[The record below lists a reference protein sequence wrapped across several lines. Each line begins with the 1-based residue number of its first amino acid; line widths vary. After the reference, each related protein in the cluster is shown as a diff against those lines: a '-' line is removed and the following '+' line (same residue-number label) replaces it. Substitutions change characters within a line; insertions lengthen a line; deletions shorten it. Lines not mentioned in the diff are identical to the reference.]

1 MPRLARGPLLPQLSS
16 HHPATARRGRRYDQP
31 LVRQQSQGIRFSGRP
46 DRARGRSLRD
56 LQRGRRRRVPGRQDQ
71 RRFMLPGERPA
82 LILPQAD
89 LGGPMNTALSRIA
102 VIGTGGTISSL
113 GASSLDVLDYPDFGQ
128 KLACEA
134 LLERFPETRLVA
146 DPVPV
151 TFRQV
156 GSTEIGPKEW
166 TELRALIHRIARDD
180 PAIAGFVIPHGTA
193 TLEETAFFLNLT
205 LAVAQAVVLVGAQ
218 RPASA
223 LGSDA
228 GMNLVNALRVAGS
241 PEARGKGVLVVMN
254 DEIHAARDVV
264 KISTYRVQTFRSLDF
279 GALGHV
285 DGDGVH
291 FYRAPLGAHMPDTPF
306 AALDLAEPLPRVD
319 IVYSYAGADGA
330 LVEAAVAAGARGIVS
345 AGFAPGSP
353 TPEQRAAFERA
364 AKAGIVVVQC
374 SRAFSGRVAP
384 RRRLRESG
392 IVAGEDFSPQKA
404 RILLMLALS
413 TTTDSVAIQQA
424 FSTY

>member
-1 MPRLARGPLLPQLSS
+1 MATLP
-16 HHPATARRGRRYDQP
+16 
-31 LVRQQSQGIRFSGRP
+31 
-46 DRARGRSLRD
+46 
-56 LQRGRRRRVPGRQDQ
+56 
-71 RRFMLPGERPA
+71 
-82 LILPQAD
+82 
-89 LGGPMNTALSRIA
+89 RIA

-128 KLACEA
+128 KLTAEG
-134 LLERFPETRLVA
+134 LIERFPETQLVA
-146 DPVPV
+146 DPITV

-166 TELRALIHRIARDD
+166 LELRALIHSTARDD
-180 PAIAGFVIPHGTA
+180 PAIVGFVIPHGTA
-193 TLEETAFFLNLT
+193 TLEETGFFLNLT
-205 LAVAQAVVLVGAQ
+205 LAVSQPVVLVGAQ

-223 LGSDA
+223 LGTDA

-241 PEARGKGVLVVMN
+241 PKSRGKGVLAVLN

-264 KISTYRVQTFRSLDF
+264 KTSTYRVQTFRSLDF

-291 FYRAPLGAHMPDTPF
+291 FYRSPLRAHMPDTAF
-306 AALDLAEPLPRVD
+306 SGLDLAAPLPRVD

-330 LVEAAVAAGARGIVS
+330 LVDAAAAAGARGIVS

-364 AKAGIVVVQC
+364 AKAGIVIVQC

-413 TTTDSVAIQQA
+413 TTSDIAAIQQA
-424 FSTY
+424 FQAY

>member
-1 MPRLARGPLLPQLSS
+1 MNANLP
-16 HHPATARRGRRYDQP
+16 
-31 LVRQQSQGIRFSGRP
+31 
-46 DRARGRSLRD
+46 
-56 LQRGRRRRVPGRQDQ
+56 
-71 RRFMLPGERPA
+71 
-82 LILPQAD
+82 
-89 LGGPMNTALSRIA
+89 RIA

-128 KLACEA
+128 KLTCEA
-134 LLERFPETRLVA
+134 LLERFPETHLVA
-146 DPVPV
+146 DPAPV
-151 TFRQV
+151 TYRQV
-156 GSTEIGPKEW
+156 GSTEIGPEEW
-166 TELRALIHRIARDD
+166 IELRAMIHRIGRDD
-180 PAIAGFVIPHGTA
+180 LGVAGFVIPHGTA

-205 LAVAQAVVLVGAQ
+205 LPVAQPVVLVGAQ

-241 PEARGKGVLVVMN
+241 HEACGKGVLAVLN

-264 KISTYRVQTFRSLDF
+264 KTSTYRLQTFRSLDY

-291 FYRAPLGAHMPDTPF
+291 FYRSPSRKHMPDTQF
-306 AALDLAEPLPRVD
+306 AASDVDALPRVD
-319 IVYSYAGADGA
+319 IIYSYAGADGA
-330 LVEAAVAAGARGIVS
+330 LVDAAVAAGARGIVS
-345 AGFAPGSP
+345 GGFAPGSP
-353 TPEQRAAFERA
+353 TPQQRTAFERA
-364 AKAGIVVVQC
+364 AKSGVVIVQC
-374 SRAFSGRVAP
+374 SRAASGRVAP

-392 IVAGEDFSPQKA
+392 IVAGEDLSPQKA

-413 TTTDSVAIQQA
+413 TTSEIAAVQEA

>member
-1 MPRLARGPLLPQLSS
+1 MTAPLP
-16 HHPATARRGRRYDQP
+16 
-31 LVRQQSQGIRFSGRP
+31 
-46 DRARGRSLRD
+46 
-56 LQRGRRRRVPGRQDQ
+56 
-71 RRFMLPGERPA
+71 
-82 LILPQAD
+82 
-89 LGGPMNTALSRIA
+89 RIA
-102 VIGTGGTISSL
+102 VLGTGGTISSL
-113 GASSLDVLDYPDFGQ
+113 GASTLDVLDYPDFGQ
-128 KLACEA
+128 KLTCEA
-134 LLERFPETRLVA
+134 LLERFPESRLVA
-146 DPVPV
+146 DPLPV

-156 GSTEIGPKEW
+156 GSTDIGPRDWLEI
-166 TELRALIHRIARDD
+166 RALIHRLAAEE

-205 LAVAQAVVLVGAQ
+205 LASVQPVVLVGAQ

-223 LGSDA
+223 LGTDA

-241 PEARGKGVLVVMN
+241 TEARGKGVLVVLN

-264 KISTYRVQTFRSLDF
+264 KTSTYRLQTFRSADF

-291 FYRAPLGAHMPDTPF
+291 FYRAPVRAHMPDTQF
-306 AALDLAEPLPRVD
+306 AHLELKVLPRVE
-319 IVYSYAGADGA
+319 IIYSYAGADGA
-330 LVEAAVAAGARGIVS
+330 LVDAAVATGARGLVS

-364 AKAGIVVVQC
+364 AKSGIVVVQC
-374 SRAFSGRVAP
+374 SRATGRVAP

-392 IVAGEDFSPQKA
+392 IVAGLDFSPQKA

-413 TTTDSVAIQQA
+413 TTTDIGEIQRA
-424 FSTY
+424 FETY

>member
-1 MPRLARGPLLPQLSS
+1 MHTSLPRL
-16 HHPATARRGRRYDQP
+16 
-31 LVRQQSQGIRFSGRP
+31 
-46 DRARGRSLRD
+46 
-56 LQRGRRRRVPGRQDQ
+56 
-71 RRFMLPGERPA
+71 
-82 LILPQAD
+82 
-89 LGGPMNTALSRIA
+89 A

-128 KLACEA
+128 KLSCEA

-166 TELRALIHRIARDD
+166 IELRAMIHRIGRDE
-180 PAIAGFVIPHGTA
+180 PAVTGFVIPHGTA

-205 LAVAQAVVLVGAQ
+205 LAVMQPVVLVGAQ

-241 PEARGKGVLVVMN
+241 PLARGKGVLAVVN

-264 KISTYRVQTFRSLDF
+264 KTSTYRLQTFRSLDF

-291 FYRAPLGAHMPDTPF
+291 FYRSPSRKHMPDTQF
-306 AALDLAEPLPRVD
+306 AALDLGALPRVE

-330 LVEAAVAAGARGIVS
+330 LVDAAVAAGARGIVS

-353 TPEQRAAFERA
+353 TPQQRRALERA
-364 AKAGIVVVQC
+364 AKSGVVIVQC
-374 SRAFSGRVAP
+374 SRAASGRVAP

-392 IVAGEDFSPQKA
+392 IVAGEDLSPQKA
-404 RILLMLALS
+404 RILLMLVLS
-413 TTTDSVAIQQA
+413 TTADIAVIQEA
-424 FSTY
+424 FLTY

>member
-1 MPRLARGPLLPQLSS
+1 MTAALP
-16 HHPATARRGRRYDQP
+16 
-31 LVRQQSQGIRFSGRP
+31 
-46 DRARGRSLRD
+46 
-56 LQRGRRRRVPGRQDQ
+56 
-71 RRFMLPGERPA
+71 
-82 LILPQAD
+82 
-89 LGGPMNTALSRIA
+89 RIA

-128 KLACEA
+128 KLTCEG

-146 DPVPV
+146 DTMPV

-156 GSTEIGPKEW
+156 GSTDIGPKDWIEI
-166 TELRALIHRIARDD
+166 RGLIHRIARDE
-180 PAIAGFVIPHGTA
+180 PSVAGFVIPHGTA

-205 LAVAQAVVLVGAQ
+205 LATAQPVVLVGAQ

-223 LGSDA
+223 LGTDA

-241 PEARGKGVLVVMN
+241 ADARNKGVLVVLN

-264 KISTYRVQTFRSLDF
+264 KTSTYRLQTFRSTDF

-291 FYRAPLGAHMPDTPF
+291 FYRAPVRTHMPNTRF
-306 AALDLAEPLPRVD
+306 AALDLTVLPRVE
-319 IVYSYAGADGA
+319 IIYSYAGADGA
-330 LVEAAVAAGARGIVS
+330 LIDAAVAAGARGIIS

-353 TPEQRAAFERA
+353 TPEQRVAFERA
-364 AKAGIVVVQC
+364 AKSGIVVVQC
-374 SRAFSGRVAP
+374 SRATGRVAP

-392 IVAGEDFSPQKA
+392 IVAGEDFSAQKA

-413 TTTDSVAIQQA
+413 TTRDVAEIQEA
-424 FSTY
+424 FQTY

>member
-1 MPRLARGPLLPQLSS
+1 MPLS
-16 HHPATARRGRRYDQP
+16 
-31 LVRQQSQGIRFSGRP
+31 
-46 DRARGRSLRD
+46 
-56 LQRGRRRRVPGRQDQ
+56 Q
-71 RRFMLPGERPA
+71 RRPVRPGGQMNANLP
-82 LILPQAD
+82 
-89 LGGPMNTALSRIA
+89 RIA

-128 KLACEA
+128 KLSCEA

-146 DPVPV
+146 DRLPV

-166 TELRALIHRIARDD
+166 IELRAMIHRIGRDD
-180 PAIAGFVIPHGTA
+180 PAVAGFVIPHGTA

-205 LAVAQAVVLVGAQ
+205 LGVTQPVVLVGA
-218 RPASA
+218 
-223 LGSDA
+223 L
-228 GMNLVNALRVAGS
+228 AGS
-241 PEARGKGVLVVMN
+241 LEARGKGVLAVLN

-264 KISTYRVQTFRSLDF
+264 KTSTYRLQTFRSLDYA
-279 GALGHV
+279 ALGHV
-285 DGDGVH
+285 DGDGAH
-291 FYRAPLGAHMPDTPF
+291 FFRSPSRKHMPDTPF
-306 AALDLAEPLPRVD
+306 AALDLDALPRVD

-353 TPEQRAAFERA
+353 TPQQRTAFERA
-364 AKAGIVVVQC
+364 VKSGVIIVQC
-374 SRAFSGRVAP
+374 SRAASGRVAP

-392 IVAGEDFSPQKA
+392 IVAGEDLSPQKA

-413 TTTDSVAIQQA
+413 TTSEIGAIQSA
-424 FSTY
+424 FQTY

>member
-1 MPRLARGPLLPQLSS
+1 MATLP
-16 HHPATARRGRRYDQP
+16 
-31 LVRQQSQGIRFSGRP
+31 
-46 DRARGRSLRD
+46 
-56 LQRGRRRRVPGRQDQ
+56 
-71 RRFMLPGERPA
+71 
-82 LILPQAD
+82 
-89 LGGPMNTALSRIA
+89 RIA

-128 KLACEA
+128 KLTAEA
-134 LLERFPETRLVA
+134 LIEWFPETRLVA
-146 DPVPV
+146 DPITA

-166 TELRALIHRIARDD
+166 LELRALIHRTARED
-180 PAIAGFVIPHGTA
+180 PAIVGFVIPHGTA
-193 TLEETAFFLNLT
+193 TLEETGFFLNLT
-205 LAVAQAVVLVGAQ
+205 LAVSQPVVLVGAQ

-223 LGSDA
+223 LGTDA

-241 PEARGKGVLVVMN
+241 PESRGKGVLAVLN

-264 KISTYRVQTFRSLDF
+264 KTSTYRVQTFRSLDF

-291 FYRAPLGAHMPDTPF
+291 FYRSPLRAHMPDTAF
-306 AALDLAEPLPRVD
+306 SGLDLAAPLPRVD

-330 LVEAAVAAGARGIVS
+330 LVEAAAAAGARGIVS

-353 TPEQRAAFERA
+353 TPEQRAAFERT
-364 AKAGIVVVQC
+364 AKAGIVIVQC

-413 TTTDSVAIQQA
+413 STSDIAAIQRA
-424 FSTY
+424 FQTY

>member
-1 MPRLARGPLLPQLSS
+1 
-16 HHPATARRGRRYDQP
+16 
-31 LVRQQSQGIRFSGRP
+31 
-46 DRARGRSLRD
+46 
-56 LQRGRRRRVPGRQDQ
+56 
-71 RRFMLPGERPA
+71 
-82 LILPQAD
+82 
-89 LGGPMNTALSRIA
+89 MNTTLPRIA
-102 VIGTGGTISSL
+102 MIGTGGTISSL

-128 KLACEA
+128 KLGCEA

-146 DPVPV
+146 DPVPL

-156 GSTEIGPKEW
+156 GSTEIGPSEW
-166 TELRALIHRIARDD
+166 IELRTLIHRIACED
-180 PAIAGFVIPHGTA
+180 PAVAGFVIPHGTA
-193 TLEETAFFLNLT
+193 TLEETGFFLNLT
-205 LAVAQAVVLVGAQ
+205 LAVVQPVVLVGAQ

-223 LGSDA
+223 LGTDA

-241 PEARGKGVLVVMN
+241 LEARDKGVLAVLN

-264 KISTYRVQTFRSLDF
+264 KTSTYRLQTFRSLDY

-291 FYRAPLGAHMPDTPF
+291 FYRSPSRKHMPDTQF
-306 AALDLAEPLPRVD
+306 AASDLGELPRVE
-319 IVYSYAGADGA
+319 IIYSYAGADGA

-353 TPEQRAAFERA
+353 TPQQRTALERA
-364 AKAGIVVVQC
+364 AKTGVVIVQC
-374 SRAFSGRVAP
+374 SRAASGRVAP

-392 IVAGEDFSPQKA
+392 IVAGEDLSPQKA

-413 TTTDSVAIQQA
+413 TTAEIAAIQQA